1 MEEGER
7 ITHEEES
14 AADSKHGLVKR
25 GAGKTKA
32 DNGKSSSRISR
43 YGIGIEHLAGIGFD
57 RAVISSWPQH
67 YSGSRK
73 RLADFGGTI

>member
-43 YGIGIEHLAGIGFD
+43 YGIGIEHMAGIG
-57 RAVISSWPQH
+57 
-67 YSGSRK
+67 G
-73 RLADFGGTI
+73 L